1 MRALIGS
8 ACVKESVMN
17 RPTFEYDPAWIA
29 RLEREARRA
38 RDEHVARLIRQGWR
52 RLFRRAAEPRQAPAG
67 SMRTA

>member
-1 MRALIGS
+1 
-8 ACVKESVMN
+8 MN